1 MYSNNVYKGR
11 YRVVNP
17 VKNTGNPI
25 NVIYRS
31 LWEFKFM
38 KYCDNNPNVL
48 EWGSE
53 EVVIPYLSPVDGK
66 IHRYF
71 VDFYMKVQESSGK
84 VSRYLIEVK
93 PAKFTR
99 PPEIPKRRTRQFI
112 EEVYTWGINQAKWKA
127 ATEFCENQGW
137 KFEIITEKE
146 LGLDK

>member
-11 YRVVNP
+11 YRVSNP
-17 VKNTGNPI
+17 AKYTGNPT

-31 LWEFKFM
+31 FWEFKFM
-38 KYCDNNPNVL
+38 KYCDNNPSVL

-66 IHRYF
+66 VHRYF
-71 VDFYMKVQESSGK
+71 VDFYMKIQESSGRIK
-84 VSRYLIEVK
+84 KYLIEIK
-93 PAKFTR
+93 PLKFTQ
-99 PPEIPKRRTRQFI
+99 PPEIPKRRTRQFVQ
-112 EEVYTWGINQAKWKA
+112 EVYTWGVNQAKWKA
-127 ATEFCENQGW
+127 AQNFCEDRGW

>member
-11 YRVVNP
+11 YRVSNP
-17 VKNTGNPI
+17 AKYTGNPT

-31 LWEFKFM
+31 FWEFKFM
-38 KYCDNNPNVL
+38 KYCDNNPSVL

-66 IHRYF
+66 VHRYF
-71 VDFYMKVQESSGK
+71 VDFYMKVQESTGRIRK
-84 VSRYLIEVK
+84 YLIEIK
-93 PAKFTR
+93 PLKFTQ
-99 PPEIPKRRTRQFI
+99 PPEIPKRRTRQFVQ
-112 EEVYTWGINQAKWKA
+112 EVYTWGINQAKWKA
-127 ATEFCENQGW
+127 AQNFCEDRGW

>member
-11 YRVVNP
+11 YRVSNP
-17 VKNTGNPI
+17 AKYTGNPT

-31 LWEFKFM
+31 FWEFKFM
-38 KYCDNNPNVL
+38 KYCDNNPSVL

-66 IHRYF
+66 VHRYF
-71 VDFYMKVQESSGK
+71 VDFYMKIQESSGRIK
-84 VSRYLIEVK
+84 KYLIEIK
-93 PAKFTR
+93 PLKFTQ

-112 EEVYTWGINQAKWKA
+112 QEVYTWGVNQAKRKA
-127 ATEFCENQGW
+127 AQNFCEDRGW

>member
-11 YRVVNP
+11 YRVSNP
-17 VKNTGNPI
+17 AKYTGNPT

-31 LWEFKFM
+31 FWEFKFM
-38 KYCDNNPNVL
+38 KYCDNNPSVL

-66 IHRYF
+66 VHRYF
-71 VDFYMKVQESSGK
+71 VDFYMKIQESSGRIK
-84 VSRYLIEVK
+84 KYLIEIK
-93 PAKFTR
+93 PLKFTQ

-112 EEVYTWGINQAKWKA
+112 QEVYTWGVNQAKWKA
-127 ATEFCENQGW
+127 AQNFCEDRGW